1 LEGSVG
7 LWRRGEAAITRI
19 IWPFYRLLVFYLV
32 VPGLGGILFILI
44 VFLLIILLFWVLRL
58 IL

>member
-1 LEGSVG
+1 MG